1 MRPNGAPGP
10 VLRPLG
16 GPRRGLSGIIRRFL
30 ERLSEKGLKYT
41 RWWVPD
47 VAIGRTKAFFLAPFA
62 ASQVPVWSL
71 SRIFRQSLEGLFSE
85 VELPLNGFLRGSL
98 RASITKQ
105 RQKYAVWVMRYD
117 DRSWYGASQQERS
130 EDQHRV
136 FSEGRHPLGC
146 GEPVVQPA
154 TAYIP

>member
-1 MRPNGAPGP
+1 MSQNRTNQGLLLGP
-10 VLRPLG
+10 FCRLTGTSLEPL
-16 GPRRGLSGIIRRFL
+16 
-30 ERLSEKGLKYT
+30 
-41 RWWVPD
+41 
-47 VAIGRTKAFFLAPFA
+47 AN
-62 ASQVPVWSL
+62 
-71 SRIFRQSLEGLFSE
+71 FRQSLEGLFSE
-85 VELPLNGFLRGSL
+85 VELPLNGFLRSSL

-130 EDQHRV
+130 EDQNRV
-136 FSEGRHPLGC
+136 FSEGRYPLGC